1 MVDAKIQ
8 NFEGSVISII
18 LPTRGRTNG
27 ALQASIESL
36 LKNADDPSRI
46 EIMLGVDDDD
56 QESIDWVNND
66 ASDFVKPYGCAC
78 KAKVF
83 RPLGYE
89 QLNVYVN
96 LLCHASSGSW
106 LFLWNDDA
114 LMQTKGWDTVVRS
127 YDGQFKCLAPQ
138 DNHDHPF
145 AIFPLIPA
153 DWFVLCDAW
162 SINAQNDTWVSVIAR
177 MNGIFE
183 RIDIDILHDRADMT
197 GGNDDETF
205 ANRKYMEGNLQDP
218 KDFNHPNMQQAR
230 MHHASKIDW
239 FLKKLGVHTTP
250 SPFEQF
256 VNGTINPFEDMS
268 SHNPKGAGQFKS
280 INKKDSGGDDLPPP
294 TKERLPDDTK
304 LEL

>member
-1 MVDAKIQ
+1 MTDAKVQ
-8 NFEGSVISII
+8 NTNPSTISII
-18 LPTRGRTNG
+18 LPTRGRTGG
-27 ALQASIESL
+27 ALQASLKSL
-36 LKNADDPSRI
+36 MENADDPARV

-56 QESIDWVNND
+56 QETLDWVNNE
-66 ASDFVKPYGCAC
+66 ASKFVEPYGCAC

-83 RPLGYE
+83 KPLGYTK
-89 QLNVYVN
+89 LNVYVN
-96 LLCHASSGSW
+96 LLCHASSGAW

-127 YDGQFKCLAPQ
+127 YDGDFKCLAPK

-162 SINAQNDTWVSVIAR
+162 SVNAQNDTWVSVIAR

-183 RIDIDILHDRADMT
+183 RIDIEILHDRADMT

-205 ANRKYMEGNLQDP
+205 ANRQYMEGNP
-218 KDFNHPNMQQAR
+218 NNPEDFNHPNMQQAR

-239 FLKKLGVHTTP
+239 FLKKLKVTESP
-250 SPFEQF
+250 SHFEKF
-256 VNGTINPFEDMS
+256 ISGEINPFADIGQ
-268 SHNPKGAGQFKS
+268 HNPKGAGQFDS
-280 INKKDSGGDDLPPP
+280 INKKGQGP

-304 LEL
+304 IEL

>member
-1 MVDAKIQ
+1 MAKTEAKVQ
-8 NFEGSVISII
+8 ETTGSVISVL
-18 LPTRGRTNG
+18 LPTRGRTGG
-27 ALQASIESL
+27 ALQASLKSL
-36 LKNADDPSRI
+36 LENAEDPSRI
-46 EIMLGVDDDD
+46 EIMLGIDEDD
-56 QESIDWVNND
+56 QDSIEWVNNE
-66 ASDFVKPYGCAC
+66 ASNFIQPYGAAC

-83 RPLGYE
+83 KPLGYTK
-89 QLNVYVN
+89 LNVYVN
-96 LLCHASSGSW
+96 LLAHQSTGAW

-114 LMQTKGWDTVVRS
+114 LMQTEGWDSVVRS
-127 YDGQFKCLAPQ
+127 YDGQFKCLAPK

-183 RIDIDILHDRADMT
+183 RIDIEILHDRADMT

-205 ANRKYMEGNLQDP
+205 ANRQYMEGNPQNP
-218 KDFNHPNMQQAR
+218 EDFNHPSMQQAR

-239 FLKKLGVHTTP
+239 FLKKMGVHSTP

-256 VNGTINPFEDMS
+256 VSGEVNPFADLGQ
-268 SHNPKGAGQFKS
+268 HNPKGAGQFGS
-280 INKKDSGGDDLPPP
+280 INKKDEPTSDKEQLPG
-294 TKERLPDDTK
+294 DTK
-304 LEL
+304 IEL